1 MRLNTTAINRTV
13 RILVLVLLIS
23 GGLFLPNCDEKKEPQ
38 NNPLAGY
45 ITVKGS
51 EEILPAMMEAAYAF
65 MDLYAKAKILV
76 VGGGSNPGLAAIFT
90 DSAQIAISTRPLT
103 ETERKRAQD
112 AAFDVNEFKIAKDGI
127 AVIVNQ
133 VNGVKQLTVDQV
145 IRIFS
150 GKITNWSEVKGP
162 NYPIRVCVW
171 DENSGTYAYVED
183 TILKGNKYAPKVARF
198 ATTEE
203 MIRYIYG
210 NSGAIGMISMTRL
223 YKSWSPM
230 IEDIRIKAVAI
241 GLDSKGPFVIP
252 DEVTVHA
259 GAYVFIRNIYLY
271 TPREAKGLDAGFI
284 TYIMS
289 TAGQKILAQNG
300 LVPITIPVKY
310 KKDSL

>member
-65 MDLYAKAKILV
+65 MDLYAKAKVLV

-133 VNGVKQLTVDQV
+133 VNGIKQLTVDQV

-183 TILKGNKYAPKVARF
+183 TILKGNKYAPKIARF

>member
-65 MDLYAKAKILV
+65 MDLYAKAKVLV

-133 VNGVKQLTVDQV
+133 VNGIKQLTVDQV

>member
-1 MRLNTTAINRTV
+1 M
-13 RILVLVLLIS
+13 
-23 GGLFLPNCDEKKEPQ
+23 PNCDEKKEPQ

-65 MDLYAKAKILV
+65 MDLYAKAKVLV

-133 VNGVKQLTVDQV
+133 VNGIKQLTVDQV

>member
-23 GGLFLPNCDEKKEPQ
+23 GGLFMPNCDEKKEPQ

-65 MDLYAKAKILV
+65 MDLYAKAKVLV

-133 VNGVKQLTVDQV
+133 VNGIKQLTVDQV